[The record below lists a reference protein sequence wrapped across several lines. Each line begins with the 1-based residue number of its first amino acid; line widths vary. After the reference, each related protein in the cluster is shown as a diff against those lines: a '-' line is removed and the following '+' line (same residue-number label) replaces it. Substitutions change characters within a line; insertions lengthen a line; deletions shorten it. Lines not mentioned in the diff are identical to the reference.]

1 MKRTTLRQIAKDL
14 NLSISTVSRALSDNY
29 QISAETKKRV
39 VSYAAEKR
47 FTVNRFAKGLK
58 EGRTNT
64 IGVVVCSI
72 DNAFVTQLL
81 NGIHDYCNTFGYQ
94 FMMMQSRGCFDAE
107 QNCVRQLADYGI
119 DGLLISPSF
128 NSIDLS
134 YLSKLQ
140 QQGLPIVLFDRIS
153 EQVKTHQ
160 VAVDNF
166 NGARTAG
173 DEMLKRGLKRVLIID
188 CKQDVLLSS
197 QRVNGFLAAMQ
208 ADLGHHC
215 IVEECDAS
223 DPKLLDEYLRAILF
237 ANLVQEQ
244 KIDAVFTTTD
254 SFTTATVKV
263 LHRLGIKVPLIGFCN
278 SDLAEVLPDSPNII
292 LQPAYQMGELACK
305 QLMALIKSGGNDD
318 FETIY
323 LPTILI
329 AHDVEVQDIV

>member
-1 MKRTTLRQIAKDL
+1 MKKITLRQIAEDL

-39 VSYAAEKR
+39 VNYAAEKH

-64 IGVVVCSI
+64 IGVVICSI
-72 DNAFVTQLL
+72 DNAFITQLL
-81 NGIHDYCNTFGYQ
+81 NGIHDYCNTVGYQ
-94 FMMMQSRGCFDAE
+94 FMMMQSRGCFKTE

-128 NSIDLS
+128 NSTDLS
-134 YLSKLQ
+134 YLSVLQ
-140 QQGLPIVLFDRIS
+140 NQGMPIVLFDRIS
-153 EQVKTHQ
+153 EQLKTHQ

-166 NGARTAG
+166 NGAYAAG
-173 DEMLKRGLKRVLIID
+173 NEMLERGLKSVLIIG

-197 QRVNGFLAAMQ
+197 QRVNGFLVAMQ
-208 ADLGHHC
+208 SDLSHHC

-223 DPKLLDEYLRAILF
+223 DPKLLEEYLRTIFL
-237 ANLVQEQ
+237 ANLVLE
-244 KIDAVFTTTD
+244 KKVDAIFTTTD
-254 SFTTATVKV
+254 SFTTAAVKV
-263 LHRLGIKVPLIGFCN
+263 LHRLGIKIPLVGFCN
-278 SDLAEVLPDSPNII
+278 SDLAEVLPGSPTII
-292 LQPAYQMGELACK
+292 RQPAYQMGELASK
-305 QLMALIKSGGNDD
+305 QLMALIKRGGKDD

-329 AHDVEVQDIV
+329 ADDVEVQEAV